1 MYILAQTHLIE
12 NNKDTI
18 YIVQAPELE
27 EKYQQAGYQKH
38 ERSYKL
44 NYQHKEYT
52 VLCPEY
58 RNTEK
63 GVEPIVIL
71 PYFLSLGDRTRCTF
85 IYMP

>member
-1 MYILAQTHLIE
+1 MYILVQTHQFK
-12 NNKDTI
+12 NNEDTI
-18 YIVQAPELE
+18 YRVQAPELE
-27 EKYQQAGYQKH
+27 EKYQQAGYQKR

-58 RNTEK
+58 RNAEIE
-63 GVEPIVIL
+63 VEPIVIL
-71 PYFLSLGDRTRCTF
+71 PNFLSLGDHTRCTF